1 MDLIVPVP
9 EFTDLLDISLVW
21 HEDHK
26 KIIANLFNLFFRNNK
41 KTIICFCLSPDKD
54 HVFLIN

>member
-26 KIIANLFNLFFRNNK
+26 KIITNLFNLFF
-41 KTIICFCLSPDKD
+41 
-54 HVFLIN
+54 